1 MSIKISFMHYMKW
14 TRVMLLVVFEE
25 FKVVYIFFATFFF
38 SLSLSIVKGLAK
50 IFSKNLGRLQPP
62 PLPPS
67 PPGFYRPVLSK
78 YTQQYMQVQ

>member
-1 MSIKISFMHYMKW
+1 MHYMKW

-62 PLPPS
+62 PPLPARLVFT
-67 PPGFYRPVLSK
+67 GLYLVNILSNTCRFSK
-78 YTQQYMQVQ
+78 IK